1 PCNATILGHVLA
13 GRNAMNLLRKGLTD
27 YLELRRGLGFKLVID
42 ERHLRAFIAFLE
54 CRKTSHITTRL
65 ALEFATF
72 RKNLDPRSWVQRLCA
87 VRAFALYWQGFD
99 PKTEVPPEGL
109 LRYPAKRARP
119 RFCSEAQIVRLLELA
134 RGVPPSEV
142 HGLRP
147 WTLYT
152 LFGLLSVTGMRIS
165 EALHLKSA
173 DIDWAAGVLTVRL
186 TKFGK
191 SRLVPLHPSTV
202 EALAAY
208 ARRRDRFLKRSG
220 RPCSGNFFVTNRGT
234 AFSDNNARAAFRELL
249 LKAGLYTSKQG
260 GPRIHDLRHRF
271 AVETLRRWYQAG
283 EQVEHRLPALSTY
296 LGHVNVA
303 ATYWYLS
310 CTPELA
316 AAACARVEARWKG
329 VVR

>member
-1 PCNATILGHVLA
+1 
-13 GRNAMNLLRKGLTD
+13 MNLLHKGLTD

-72 RKNLDPRSWVQRLCA
+72 RKDLDPRSWVQRLCA
-87 VRAFALYWQGFD
+87 VRAFALYWHGFD
-99 PKTEVPPEGL
+99 PKNQVPPGGL

-134 RGVPPSEV
+134 RGVPSTGV

-152 LFGLLSVTGMRIS
+152 LFGLLSVSGMRIS

-191 SRLVPLHPSTV
+191 SRLCRCIPRQSKRLRNTPD
-202 EALAAY
+202 AA
-208 ARRRDRFLKRSG
+208 
-220 RPCSGNFFVTNRGT
+220 T
-234 AFSDNNARAAFRELL
+234 AFLNARA
-249 LKAGLYTSKQG
+249 
-260 GPRIHDLRHRF
+260 DL
-271 AVETLRRWYQAG
+271 T
-283 EQVEHRLPALSTY
+283 
-296 LGHVNVA
+296 
-303 ATYWYLS
+303 
-310 CTPELA
+310 
-316 AAACARVEARWKG
+316 
-329 VVR
+329 

>member
-1 PCNATILGHVLA
+1 
-13 GRNAMNLLRKGLTD
+13 MNLLRKGLTD

-87 VRAFALYWQGFD
+87 VRAFALYWQVFD
-99 PKTEVPPEGL
+99 PKTEVPPVGL

-119 RFCSEAQIVRLLELA
+119 RFCSEAQIVRLLEVA
-134 RGVPPSEV
+134 RGVPPSRT

-173 DIDWAAGVLTVRL
+173 DIDWDTGVLTVRL

-191 SRLVPLHPSTV
+191 SRLVPLHPSTIQ
-202 EALAAY
+202 AL
-208 ARRRDRFLKRSG
+208 RSTP
-220 RPCSGNFFVTNRGT
+220 RP
-234 AFSDNNARAAFRELL
+234 
-249 LKAGLYTSKQG
+249 
-260 GPRIHDLRHRF
+260 
-271 AVETLRRWYQAG
+271 
-283 EQVEHRLPALSTY
+283 LP
-296 LGHVNVA
+296 
-303 ATYWYLS
+303 
-310 CTPELA
+310 
-316 AAACARVEARWKG
+316 
-329 VVR
+329 

>member
-1 PCNATILGHVLA
+1 
-13 GRNAMNLLRKGLTD
+13 MNLHKGIND
-27 YLELRRGLGFKLVID
+27 YLELRRGLGFKLRD
-42 ERHLRAFIAFLE
+42 EHYLRAFIAFLE
-54 CRKTSHITTRL
+54 SKKTSHITTAV

-72 RKNLDPRSWVQRLCA
+72 RKDVDPRSWVHCLCV

-99 PKTEVPPEGL
+99 PNTEVPPVGL

-134 RGVPPSEV
+134 RGVPSTGV

-152 LFGLLSVTGMRIS
+152 LFGLLSVSGMRIS
-165 EALHLKSA
+165 EALHLKSV
-173 DIDWAAGVLTVRL
+173 DVDWDAGALTVRR

-202 EALAAY
+202 RELAEYAL
-208 ARRRDRFLKRSG
+208 RRDAFLQRKG
-220 RPCSGNFFVTNRGT
+220 RPCSGYFFVTNRGT

-249 LKAGLYTSKQG
+249 LKARLNTSKQG

-303 ATYWYLS
+303 STYWYLS

-316 AAACARVEARWKG
+316 AAASERIEERWKG